1 MIRVVVAGALG
12 RMGRIARAALRDLPD
27 ISYAGGFARTAV
39 PEEEIFDDFERVLD
53 RRPDVLLDL
62 TTQPVSS
69 DISMRAIVHGVR
81 PVVGA
86 TGWSYQER
94 DALSTLAAERG
105 LGAMIVPN
113 FSIGAILMMRF
124 AQQAARFFPTVEI
137 VELHHDKKLDKPSG
151 TAKLTA
157 EKINAGGYAAEV
169 PIHSVRLRGLQAH
182 QEVLFGTD
190 GEVLTIRHDAL
201 SRECYVRGM
210 LAAIRAV
217 MQIQGL
223 VVGLDSILGD

>member
-1 MIRVVVAGALG
+1 MIRVAVAGALG

-27 ISYAGGFARTAV
+27 ISYAGGFARTSA
-39 PEEEIFDDFERVLD
+39 PEDQIFDDFERVLELK
-53 RRPDVLLDL
+53 PDVLLDL

-69 DISMRAIVHGVR
+69 DISTRAVVHGVR

-86 TGWSYQER
+86 TGWSAQER

-105 LGAMIVPN
+105 IGAMIVPN
-113 FSIGAILMMRF
+113 FSIGAMLMMRF

-157 EKINAGGYAAEV
+157 EQIAAAGPVKDVPDSQRPVTWAARASRGVFRCRRRGVDDPSRYIESRMLRTRHTCGDPRRNANAGPRRRIGFD
-169 PIHSVRLRGLQAH
+169 LR
-182 QEVLFGTD
+182 
-190 GEVLTIRHDAL
+190 
-201 SRECYVRGM
+201 
-210 LAAIRAV
+210 
-217 MQIQGL
+217 
-223 VVGLDSILGD
+223 